1 MRMYTKARCALV
13 CWAVAL
19 VLALNAVE
27 AIAAPLR
34 VLPPGSSGEWPWP
47 VISIG
52 EYLDQRLAEC
62 QNVDVIRGRR
72 AVKVSGWLHGNAFN
86 YTQPER
92 WAKLQTYV
100 TIDAMVVV
108 SEIPRKQGKSSIAEA
123 GFEVVIYSAAGAK
136 RFTGEYPDPGG
147 LELHQLGQKAGEFVA
162 RELKLDERDTKVMTE
177 IRINDPLFFRL
188 YYTSMNPW
196 SPWPLNSYTG
206 LLFQTMGL
214 ADSPKNHW
222 ASDAAIVRTAAG
234 YVAEGSGTR
243 INDKIKI
250 AQSMARVPLVRL
262 LGSGHED
269 EVTRLLKLRRNA
281 GTSWLLDD
289 TEAILLEIATPLG
302 YGKAMPGAVAMDG
315 KDANWVKE
323 FDDLETGKAG
333 DKVVADAIDKPSDVS
348 ARTGKTNFKPEQR
361 VAALRMLGEMAS
373 EKTLPLLDRTSR
385 LADVSV
391 REATAVALGGYAEER
406 GLETLKR
413 LAGDKDEK
421 VMFAAVRSLW
431 QRKKAP
437 ADVRARAIEMLA
449 KADPYRTWGAE
460 ILVSVAT
467 PEDRPLIEKLAID
480 TSPRVREIVH
490 PALLANAAADPN
502 RLEAAMHDPATEI
515 VVQAIKSIPASAIKL
530 DNEMYK
536 RLIVLA
542 NDPDGDVV
550 LAARD
555 ALLPLRPADATGKM
569 RFDLATSVPYL
580 RHRAVAQLRN
590 SKEAWARAEL
600 IGACENPEAHTR
612 VAALEA
618 MHDLDAA
625 AARPLVLKATLDPH
639 RYVRLRA
646 ASLIAQIADSTQA
659 AGIKD
664 SLSKQSDRAT
674 KLYLED
680 ALARAE
686 GRPLPPPQPAANSVI
701 GGGNNIAW
709 LSPHGGNADS
719 PYGAYYMLSHGNHV
733 RDDERGEEHRKAHA
747 AGKAFFYR
755 VDPVGNPGL
764 IMVDGLIQDQ
774 FWLYLDDQLD
784 TPHLPYIDGLV
795 YGEES
800 MSMSPDALW
809 PLGWRFFCEE
819 TGIDPVRINGEMKA
833 LNPYEARAWYTWATR
848 RCVEGFNRL
857 YDYTKLKFGKLH
869 PGIQVCTFLPEQ
881 GFGGAPNPADFE
893 WKFDVGGIYHYVDDT
908 RKTAFS
914 LVRRYKTIWPDRP
927 VLWLSNGIGVYER
940 TPIQYN
946 YKAPTAPIV
955 GRTYRAYTDALT
967 AWIAGADT
975 GWFSIWAFL
984 PWDWV
989 NAGITS
995 LKGPTVTPE
1004 DMTPESPKLRM
1015 CIDFAFAGVDNML
1028 RNKQGIAEVA
1038 AKPIEL
1044 QRSTEEKKVDDL
1056 IEAMEKP
1063 TGPDSIAKQVLH
1075 DKDAMYAGFQFYR
1088 KHLTDLARLFAS
1100 LPRNNTKSDVLVVQP
1115 GLDLW
1120 GGVVGSPAT
1129 DLLNFYDFL
1138 LDINQTARLDLPRYK
1153 LIAVKDPGS
1162 LTDAA
1167 IASLTKWLK
1176 ETPGVLYVHIDL
1188 TADNTHQFGTPEAF
1202 DGKLKLDWPW
1212 EADLAVVTPPKP
1224 AAPPK
1229 NDAALQLV
1237 AGDGAPFD
1245 VPGATV
1251 LRTFKLGGANARALL
1266 THDKQ
1271 PVLAIWRHPQFKGV
1285 VVFDG
1290 VDGGGMAYS
1299 ERIRS
1304 VLNDLKTKSNLGVAL
1319 EGQFR
1324 HEMLAGNGWIAQ
1336 TTAGSRVERK
1346 LQGNDMLTGA
1356 LNPVVGPYKSAAFVA
1371 TEFKGRFAASFNG
1384 VSVLCDQTI
1393 KSIEK
1398 VEGGIV
1404 IECDGLMQ
1412 ASTVTGKVDV
1422 KAVNGD
1428 AIKPIADEDLNR
1440 WVIFDN
1446 TAGIATQP
1454 TGHAKESDPAT
1465 LVYIRHNG
1473 PVTIRKK

>member
-1 MRMYTKARCALV
+1 MRMYTKSRRALV
-13 CWAVAL
+13 WATVWLLMMGASSAL
-19 VLALNAVE
+19 
-27 AIAAPLR
+27 AAPLR
-34 VLPPGSSGEWPWP
+34 VLAPGSGGEWPWP
-47 VISIG
+47 LISVG
-52 EYLDQRLAEC
+52 EYLDQRLEGC
-62 QNVDVIRGRR
+62 KGVDVIRGRR
-72 AVKVSGWLHGNAFN
+72 AGNVSGWLHGNAFN
-86 YTQPER
+86 YSQPER

-100 TIDAMVVV
+100 SIDAMIVVAEV
-108 SEIPRKQGKSSIAEA
+108 PRKEGKSSISEA

-136 RFTGEYPDPGG
+136 RFTAEYPDPGG
-147 LELHQLGQKAGEFVA
+147 LELHQLAQKAGEFVA
-162 RELKLDERDTKVMTE
+162 RELKLDARDTKEMTE
-177 IRINDPLFFRL
+177 VRIDDPKFFRL
-188 YYTSMNPW
+188 YYTSMHPW

-214 ADSPKNHW
+214 ADAPKNHW

-262 LGSGHED
+262 LGTGHED
-269 EVTRLLKLRRNA
+269 EVTRLLKLKRNA
-281 GTSWLLDD
+281 GTSWLIDD
-289 TEAILLEIATPLG
+289 TEALLFEIATPLG
-302 YGKAMPGAVAMDG
+302 YGKAMPGAVNADG

-323 FDDLETGKAG
+323 FDEMESGK
-333 DKVVADAIDKPSDVS
+333 DKDKTVTDVIEKPSDLS
-348 ARTGKTNFKPEQR
+348 ARTGKSQFTLPQR
-361 VAALRMLGEMAS
+361 TAALRMLGVMAS
-373 EKTLPLLDRTSR
+373 AKTLPLLDRTSR

-391 REATAVALGGYAEER
+391 REATAIALGGYADDH
-406 GLETLKR
+406 GLEALKR

-421 VMFAAVRSLW
+421 VAFAAVRSLW

-437 ADVRARAIEMLA
+437 ADARTRAIAMLGKGEPYHTWAAEMVASLA
-449 KADPYRTWGAE
+449 TA
-460 ILVSVAT
+460 
-467 PEDRPLIEKLAID
+467 EDRPLLEKLVGD
-480 TSPRVREIVH
+480 ESPKVRAIVH
-490 PALLANAAADPN
+490 PAVLADAAADPK
-502 RLEAAMHDPATEI
+502 RLEQAMRDPETTI
-515 VVQAIKSIPASAIKL
+515 VVGAIKGIPASAIKQG
-530 DNEMYK
+530 NEMYQ
-536 RLIVLA
+536 RLIALA

-555 ALLPLRPADATGKM
+555 ALMPLCPTDATGKM
-569 RFDLATSVPYL
+569 RFDLLTSVPYA
-580 RHRAVAQLRN
+580 RHRAVAQLRK
-590 SKEAWARAEL
+590 SKEAWAREEL
-600 IGACENPEAHTR
+600 IAACTNPEAHTR

-618 MHDLDAA
+618 MFELDAA
-625 AARPLVLKATLDPH
+625 TARPLVLKATLDPH

-664 SLSKQSDRAT
+664 SLSKQNDRAT

-701 GGGNNIAW
+701 GGTNNIAW

-733 RDDERGEEHRKAHA
+733 RDDERGEKLRKAHD

-755 VDPVGNPGL
+755 VDPVGNPGT
-764 IMVDGLIQDQ
+764 IMVDGLAQDYY
-774 FWLYLDDQLD
+774 WLYLDDQLD

-809 PLGWRFFCEE
+809 PLAWRFFCEE
-819 TGIDPVRINGEMKA
+819 TGIDPARVNGDMKN
-833 LNPYEARAWYTWATR
+833 LNPYEARAWNTWGVR

-940 TPIQYN
+940 TPIQYT
-946 YKAPTAPIV
+946 YKAPTEPIV
-955 GRTYRAYTDALT
+955 GRSYRAYTDALT
-967 AWIAGADT
+967 AWMAGADT

-995 LKGPTVTPE
+995 LKGPTVGPE
-1004 DMTPESPKLRM
+1004 DMTPESPQLRM
-1015 CIDFAFAGVDNML
+1015 CIDFAFAGVDDML
-1028 RNKQGIAEVA
+1028 RNKQGVADVA

-1044 QRSTEEKKVDDL
+1044 ERSKDEKKVDDM
-1056 IEAMEKP
+1056 IDAMAKP
-1063 TGPDSIAKQVLH
+1063 TGPDSIAKQVLQ
-1075 DKDAMYAGFQFYR
+1075 DKDAMYVGFQFYR

-1100 LPRNNTKSDVLVVQP
+1100 LPRNNTKSDTLVVQP

-1120 GGVVGSPAT
+1120 GGAVGSPGT
-1129 DLLNFYDFL
+1129 DLLNFYDFV
-1138 LDINQTARLDLPRYK
+1138 LDINQSTRLDLPRYK
-1153 LIAVKDPGS
+1153 LIAVKDPGA
-1162 LTDAA
+1162 LTDATITA
-1167 IASLTKWLK
+1167 LTKWLK
-1176 ETPGVLYVHIDL
+1176 ENPGVLYVHIDL
-1188 TADNTHQFGTPEAF
+1188 TADNTQQYGTPEAF

-1212 EADLAVVTPPKP
+1212 EADLAVVAPAKDAKP
-1224 AAPPK
+1224 VKA
-1229 NDAALQLV
+1229 DAALQLV
-1237 AGDGAPFD
+1237 GGDGAAFA
-1245 VPGATV
+1245 VPGGSV
-1251 LRTFKLGGANARALL
+1251 LRTFKLGGANTRALL
-1266 THDKQ
+1266 SHDKS
-1271 PVLAIWRHPQFKGV
+1271 PVLAIWQHPQFKGV

-1290 VDGGGMAYS
+1290 VDGGGKVYR
-1299 ERIRS
+1299 ERIRT
-1304 VLNDLKTKSNLGVAL
+1304 VLNELKTKSNVGIAID
-1319 EGQFR
+1319 GPIR
-1324 HEMLAGNGWIAQ
+1324 HEMLAGNGWIAE
-1336 TTAGSRVERK
+1336 TTAGSQVEHK
-1346 LQGNDMLTGA
+1346 LKGNDMLTGA
-1356 LNPVVGPYKSAAFVA
+1356 LNPVVGTYKSAAFVA
-1371 TEFKGRFAASFNG
+1371 TDFQGRFAASLNG
-1384 VSVLCDQTI
+1384 VSVLCDQPI
-1393 KSIEK
+1393 KKIEK
-1398 VEGGIV
+1398 TDGGIV

-1412 ASTVTGKVDV
+1412 ASSVTGKLDV
-1422 KAVNGD
+1422 KPVKGD
-1428 AIKPIADEDLNR
+1428 AIKAIKDEDLNR

-1446 TAGIATQP
+1446 TSGIATQA
-1454 TGHAKESDPAT
+1454 TGDGKESDPAT
-1465 LVYIRHNG
+1465 LVYVRYNG
-1473 PVTIRKK
+1473 AVTIRTK